1 MALFAT
7 GNILGFSS
15 VSIPALLN
23 KDSEIKADADDMSW
37 MGKVMGICSIILK
50 LAHSH
55 ICFPNYSQPH
65 NNWNPPGHPN
75 RRNDIRR
82 NRSEKDDPP
91 QFPHVLCRMGHYQPV
106 NHVS

>member
-37 MGKVMGICSIILK
+37 MGKVIWELT
-50 LAHSH
+50 
-55 ICFPNYSQPH
+55 
-65 NNWNPPGHPN
+65 
-75 RRNDIRR
+75 
-82 NRSEKDDPP
+82 
-91 QFPHVLCRMGHYQPV
+91 
-106 NHVS
+106 